1 VTLLHRTSVSLFPFK
16 KDFSMP
22 FVKIILPAIIAA
34 CIWSGCAQAQVQNR
48 PLTSKEIV
56 SLVYQLPLHP
66 EKRDEIIAEIRTR
79 GIGFPLTPGL
89 RSLVATKSGNDALLR
104 RTLEE
109 AERRRTNPTASTL
122 PSEAEANELLA
133 RTSVA
138 TLAAAAAMPDFIVKQ
153 LIKRTAA
160 YGSTNNWIP
169 LDNLSIA
176 VSYRANVG
184 EEYKVLA
191 INGVPMGQEVKESR
205 DYSKY
210 VGPGASSSGVEYIS
224 SLADL
229 FKQESRSTFK
239 PVDTDLLQ
247 TRRTIVYE
255 YEMKLP
261 YSHLT
266 LTTSKTSSANVG
278 SRGRIW
284 IDRETNRVLRFEQIA
299 TEIPADFPIT
309 ATALLID
316 YDWVTIGENKFVL
329 PIRSEVLITAV
340 NKGQVVQTRNEI
352 RFRGYQKFGAELKV
366 IDEIDEK
373 DFPPE
378 PDPPR

>member
-1 VTLLHRTSVSLFPFK
+1 MYKLIKHV
-16 KDFSMP
+16 
-22 FVKIILPAIIAA
+22 LPAIIAVS
-34 CIWSGCAQAQVQNR
+34 IWSGCAHAQSQNR

-56 SLVYQLPLHP
+56 SLVYQLPRHP
-66 EKRDEIIAEIRTR
+66 EKRDEIVEEIRTR
-79 GIGFPLTPGL
+79 GIGFPLTSGL

-109 AERRRTNPTASTL
+109 AERRRTNPVDSAL
-122 PSEAEANELLA
+122 PSEAEANELLE
-133 RTSVA
+133 RTRVA
-138 TLAAAAAMPDFIVKQ
+138 TLAAADAMPDFIVKQ
-153 LIKRTAA
+153 LIRRTAA
-160 YGSTNNWIP
+160 YGNTSNWIP

-191 INGVPMGQEVKESR
+191 VNGVPQEAKEGK
-205 DYSKY
+205 DYGKY
-210 VGPGASSSGVEYIS
+210 VGPGARSSGVEYIS
-224 SLADL
+224 SLADI
-229 FKQESRSTFK
+229 FKPESRTTFT

-255 YEMKLP
+255 FEVKLP
-261 YSHLT
+261 YSRLSLT
-266 LTTSKTSSANVG
+266 SEKTSTANVG
-278 SRGRIW
+278 SRGRMW
-284 IDRETNRVLRFEQIA
+284 VDRETNRVIRFEQIA
-299 TEIPADFPIT
+299 AEIPADFPIT
-309 ATALLID
+309 AARTVID

-329 PIRSEVLITAV
+329 PTRSEVLITAV
-340 NKGQVVQTRNEI
+340 NKRQVVQSRNEI

-378 PDPPR
+378 P